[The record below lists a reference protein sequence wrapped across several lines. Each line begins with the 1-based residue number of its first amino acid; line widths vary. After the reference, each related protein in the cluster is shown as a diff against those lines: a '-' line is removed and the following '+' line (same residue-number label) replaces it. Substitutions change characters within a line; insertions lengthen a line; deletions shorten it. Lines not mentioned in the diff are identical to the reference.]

1 MKEVEASLRMHD
13 ADKMLKKNAARGA
26 PAPGERRQK
35 SAVSFRQNGDAA
47 SVALAAAVALWDKAR
62 SL

>member
-13 ADKMLKKNAARGA
+13 ADEMPRKNAARGA
-26 PAPGERRQK
+26 PPGECRQK
-35 SAVSFRQNGDAA
+35 SAVSFRRNGDAA